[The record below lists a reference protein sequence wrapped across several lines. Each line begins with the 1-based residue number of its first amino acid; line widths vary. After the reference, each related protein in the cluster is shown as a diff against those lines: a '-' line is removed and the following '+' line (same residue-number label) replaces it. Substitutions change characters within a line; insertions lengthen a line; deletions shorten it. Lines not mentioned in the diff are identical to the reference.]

1 MLKKPSKYLQKN
13 TFFFA
18 NVYRYFQMEVEPLTA
33 ENSTLKEI
41 SISIFPVSIVQA
53 KLQELE

>member
-1 MLKKPSKYLQKN
+1 MCIAISN
-13 TFFFA
+13 
-18 NVYRYFQMEVEPLTA
+18 MEVEPLTA

-53 KLQELE
+53 KLQEFEYAITDYKTK